1 MSSKAAP
8 GLLVVLS
15 APSGAGKTSISRAL
29 LSSRPA
35 LRQSVSCTTREKR
48 GGEVDGVDYH
58 FVSRA
63 EFDRMVACGAFA
75 EWAEV
80 HGNRYGTTR
89 SALAEATAAGQDI
102 LLDIDV
108 QGAAQIRA
116 SGLDAVFIFIL
127 PPSLDEL
134 RQRLAARDTD
144 APEVIERRLA
154 NAAGEIRASV
164 HADFIVVNDRLADAI
179 ARVEAILCAE
189 KARRHRVIPTLP
201 DEFGLK

>member
-89 SALAEATAAGQDI
+89 AALAAATAAGQDI

-144 APEVIERRLA
+144 APEVIARRLA
-154 NAAGEIRASV
+154 NAAGEIRESV
-164 HADFIVVNDRLADAI
+164 HADFIVVNDRLAEAI

-201 DEFGLK
+201 DEFDLK